1 MLLPS
6 GLQSA
11 HITLQFRLS
20 IFCFTQNAD
29 SMLVLTMTQVPYT
42 CRNGKKADED
52 IVYTRKRSKV
62 YHTIMAEGS
71 RVLKITSSITQQT

>member
-29 SMLVLTMTQVPYT
+29 SMLILIMTQVPYT
-42 CRNGKKADED
+42 CRNGKKTDED
-52 IVYTRKRSKV
+52 TLSYRIEEQGV
-62 YHTIMAEGS
+62 
-71 RVLKITSSITQQT
+71 